1 MAHPA
6 PPRPHHANRPS
17 RVRAASRA
25 GALLHPASTYVRAV
39 VVSALVFTLGA
50 ALAATVLSS
59 AVRTVVVPRAQRS
72 RLSRITFDAVRT
84 LLRLRLGRAPA
95 YAERD
100 RVMALLA
107 PLSLVAL
114 PVVWL
119 AIVHVAYSCMYWALG
134 ARPWRTAFTFSGS
147 SLLTLGFSST
157 KDLPKLT
164 LAFTEAGMGLGL
176 VALLISY
183 LPTLYSTFNRRELAV
198 ALLEVRADSPPSGP
212 NMIVRYHRI
221 GWHGGL
227 TAVWKDWETWFADV
241 EETHTSLAALSF
253 FRSPQP
259 DRSWVTAAGAVL
271 DAASLVASTVD
282 GPRDPEAELC
292 VRAGYVALR
301 TIADYFQIGYDPD
314 PAPDD
319 PISISRDEYDEVCAR
334 LESVGVRLKPDRD
347 QAWRDFAGWRV
358 NYDRVLVAL
367 ATLTMAPPAPW
378 SSDRAPGFRRPPL
391 RRRPRR

>member
-1 MAHPA
+1 MW
-6 PPRPHHANRPS
+6 
-17 RVRAASRA
+17 
-25 GALLHPASTYVRAV
+25 
-39 VVSALVFTLGA
+39 LV
-50 ALAATVLSS
+50 
-59 AVRTVVVPRAQRS
+59 
-72 RLSRITFDAVRT
+72 
-84 LLRLRLGRAPA
+84 
-95 YAERD
+95 
-100 RVMALLA
+100 
-107 PLSLVAL
+107 
-114 PVVWL
+114 
-119 AIVHVAYSCMYWALG
+119 IVHAAYSCMYWALG
-134 ARPWRTAFTFSGS
+134 ARPWRAAFTLSGS

-157 KDLPKLT
+157 GDLPKLA

-176 VALLISY
+176 VALMISY

-212 NMIVRYHRI
+212 NMIIRYHRI

-282 GPRDPEAELC
+282 DPHDPEAELC

-301 TIADYFQIGYDPD
+301 TIADYFEIRHDPD
-314 PAPDD
+314 PSPDD
-319 PISISRDEYDEVCAR
+319 PISISRQEYDEVCAR
-334 LESVGVRLKPDRD
+334 LESAGVRLKPDRD

-391 RRRPRR
+391 RRRRRR